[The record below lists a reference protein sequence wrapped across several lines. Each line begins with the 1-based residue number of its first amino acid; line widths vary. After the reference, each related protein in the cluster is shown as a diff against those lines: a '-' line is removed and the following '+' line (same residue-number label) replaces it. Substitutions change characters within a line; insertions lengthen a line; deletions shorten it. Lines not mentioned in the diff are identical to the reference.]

1 MSSIRIT
8 IRGSLIALSALL
20 VGIVVLLTAQSAFD
34 AWRKMSESR
43 LVESNNSTADLFLE
57 SAGNWAVER
66 GVTNA
71 ALASEAAVTPERR
84 SAIDQRRVAADRA
97 FQGALEA
104 LQREPEFPGRS
115 DLIEAVRGGLQ
126 KVVALRGQVDDAL
139 AKAKSQ
145 RDPKTAQDWVPT
157 MTGLIMASQHL
168 RQVSQFRPQ
177 SIASQIQQ
185 LRDLKQALWVMS
197 EFAGRERAV
206 IGGIIDS
213 GSAIAP
219 QALDRLANFRGHLE
233 LAWDQVK
240 DYLETQNASPLIK
253 QQAQA
258 VEQKFFKDY
267 ETVRQGVYGAGLAG
281 QPYPLDGTS
290 WIAESTAAIDQ
301 LIALAT
307 TASGVAAE
315 LAASSASEGQW
326 VFFSMVTLLAVC
338 IGIGVVAFWVAIW
351 RIGKPIQA
359 MTAAMTQLAQG
370 ELAVEI
376 PGIARRD
383 EIGEMAQSVQVF
395 KDNALETERLRKEQ
409 QAAEQRAQAEKQQ
422 AMNALADKFSAEVG
436 AVVQAVTGASAQL
449 ESTAQSMSAI
459 AEQTSQQSGAVAS
472 AAQQSAANVQT
483 VAAATEELTGSS
495 QEIGSQ
501 VAESANV
508 ARAAV
513 EEVARANQ
521 QVQGLAAAADKI
533 GTVIDLIQDIAEQ
546 TNLLA
551 LNATIEAARAGEA
564 GKGFAV
570 VAQEVKSLANQTAR
584 ATSEIGEHIQ
594 RVQTET
600 REAVGAIDTIGS
612 TIARIDEIAA
622 SIASAVEEQIA
633 ATSEISRNVQEAA
646 NGTNEVTENIG
657 GVSEGAQQTGTACS
671 QMLSAAKNLSTQAGL
686 LSSKV
691 DSFLQEVRSA

>member
-34 AWRKMSESR
+34 AWRMMSESR

-57 SAGNWAVER
+57 SASNWAVER

-84 SAIDQRRVAADRA
+84 NAIDQRRVAADRA

-240 DYLETQNASPLIK
+240 DYLETADASPLIK
-253 QQAQA
+253 QQAKA

-267 ETVRQGVYGAGLAG
+267 EAVRQGVYGAGLAG

-307 TASGVAAE
+307 TASGVAAD
-315 LAASSASEGQW
+315 LAARSASEGQW

-338 IGIGVVAFWVAIW
+338 IGLGVIAFWVAVW

-370 ELAVEI
+370 ELTVEI

-691 DSFLQEVRSA
+691 DGFLQEVRSA

>member
-84 SAIDQRRVAADRA
+84 NAIDQRRAAADRA

-267 ETVRQGVYGAGLAG
+267 EAVRQGVYGAGLAG

-315 LAASSASEGQW
+315 LAARSASEGQW
-326 VFFSMVTLLAVC
+326 AFFSMVTLLAVC
-338 IGIGVVAFWVAIW
+338 IGLGVVAFWVAVW

-370 ELAVEI
+370 ELTVEI

>member
-84 SAIDQRRVAADRA
+84 NAIDQRRVAADRA

-139 AKAKSQ
+139 AKTKSQ
-145 RDPKTAQDWVPT
+145 RDPKTAQGWVPT

-168 RQVSQFRPQ
+168 RQVSQFRPRT
-177 SIASQIQQ
+177 IESQIQQ

-197 EFAGRERAV
+197 EFAGRERAT

-240 DYLETQNASPLIK
+240 DYLETADASPLIR

-267 ETVRQGVYGAGLAG
+267 EAVRQGIYSAGLAG

-338 IGIGVVAFWVAIW
+338 IGIGVVAFWVAVW
-351 RIGKPIQA
+351 RIGRPIQA
-359 MTAAMTQLAQG
+359 MTTAMTQLAQG

-594 RVQTET
+594 LVQAET

-691 DSFLQEVRSA
+691 DGFLQEVRSA